1 MAPFERA
8 WKPRLFFRVGL
19 PMLRSA
25 DRRARD
31 SVLHEPSLGLE
42 RTLRKEAI
50 MRNVFKFAA
59 AATLTG
65 ALALA
70 FSAPSK
76 AAGGRHAAAAAGF
89 VAGAAVGAAATG
101 VAYNNGYYY
110 GDDYAYEP
118 GYAYE
123 AAPVYVAP
131 SYSYDDYYPNR
142 WQDQH
147 STNNFSISSQ
157 R

>member
-1 MAPFERA
+1 
-8 WKPRLFFRVGL
+8 
-19 PMLRSA
+19 
-25 DRRARD
+25 
-31 SVLHEPSLGLE
+31 
-42 RTLRKEAI
+42 
-50 MRNVFKFAA
+50 MRNVFKYAA

-70 FSAPSK
+70 FAAPSQ

-101 VAYNNGYYY
+101 AAYNNGYYY
-110 GDDYAYEP
+110 GGDYAYEP
-118 GYAYE
+118 TYAGDYAYE
-123 AAPVYVAP
+123 PAYVEPAPVYVVP
-131 SYSYDDYYPNR
+131 SYSYDSYYPNR